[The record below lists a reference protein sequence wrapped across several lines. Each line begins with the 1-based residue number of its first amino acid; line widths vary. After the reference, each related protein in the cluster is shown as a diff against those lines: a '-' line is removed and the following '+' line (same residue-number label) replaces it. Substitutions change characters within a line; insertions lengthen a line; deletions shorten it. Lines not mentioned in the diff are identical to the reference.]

1 MLNENNQSLLSKEQ
15 IESVISLY
23 SSGNINQAIKRI
35 KSLNEEYPNVPLLF
49 NILGACYK
57 SLGDIEGAL
66 QMFETAT
73 KIKSNYSEAHFNVGV
88 VHQELN
94 QHDSAIDSYKKA
106 IAINPKY
113 PDAHNNL
120 GIVYLDSKD
129 LDNAVVHFEYAIN
142 FSDNFAE
149 AHNNLGSTF
158 QQKGLLEKALNSYKK
173 SITLKPDYAQAHNN
187 MGILLQKI
195 GNNKAAILSYE
206 KALDSDPSYALAHHN
221 LSALK
226 IYSEDDVHITQM
238 KSSLSSSNIS
248 QSDRVH
254 LYFTLAK
261 VSEDLGDND
270 MLFEYLNEGNQLRK
284 NALNFSF
291 ENYNLVIQNLFQSC
305 LSEIK
310 KTYKS
315 SSVNPIFIVG
325 MPRSGT
331 SLVEQIISNHPKVY
345 GGGEMRNL
353 TDILIPVL
361 QGDPISGK
369 INLTEEVIYSIGR
382 QYLDALS
389 SFNTPENI
397 ITDKWPL
404 NFRNIGFI
412 LSAFPDAKIVHLERD
427 PIATCWSIYKHYF
440 NDAGNGWA
448 YNLDDIA
455 EFYSSYKELMAHW
468 HKLYPNKIYDL
479 CYEDLT
485 IDQENETRKLLKYCK
500 LDWDK
505 SCLNFHTNKREVET
519 ASAIQVRQKMY
530 QGSSEVWKKY
540 KSYLKPL
547 IKRLS

>member
-1 MLNENNQSLLSKEQ
+1 MLVL
-15 IESVISLY
+15 
-23 SSGNINQAIKRI
+23 
-35 KSLNEEYPNVPLLF
+35 
-49 NILGACYK
+49 
-57 SLGDIEGAL
+57 
-66 QMFETAT
+66 
-73 KIKSNYSEAHFNVGV
+73 

-291 ENYNLVIQNLFQSC
+291 ENYNLVIQNLFNC
-305 LSEIK
+305 
-310 KTYKS
+310 
-315 SSVNPIFIVG
+315 
-325 MPRSGT
+325 
-331 SLVEQIISNHPKVY
+331 
-345 GGGEMRNL
+345 
-353 TDILIPVL
+353 
-361 QGDPISGK
+361 
-369 INLTEEVIYSIGR
+369 
-382 QYLDALS
+382 
-389 SFNTPENI
+389 
-397 ITDKWPL
+397 
-404 NFRNIGFI
+404 
-412 LSAFPDAKIVHLERD
+412 
-427 PIATCWSIYKHYF
+427 
-440 NDAGNGWA
+440 
-448 YNLDDIA
+448 
-455 EFYSSYKELMAHW
+455 
-468 HKLYPNKIYDL
+468 
-479 CYEDLT
+479 
-485 IDQENETRKLLKYCK
+485 
-500 LDWDK
+500 
-505 SCLNFHTNKREVET
+505 
-519 ASAIQVRQKMY
+519 
-530 QGSSEVWKKY
+530 
-540 KSYLKPL
+540 
-547 IKRLS
+547 

>member
-149 AHNNLGSTF
+149 AHNNLGSTL